1 MKIDNT
7 HKIKKTIVFLKNK
20 ILYCQANGLSKKAK
34 NLNNKNNERRT
45 RNRMGIC
52 FN

>member
-20 ILYCQANGLSKKAK
+20 IIVIFSQKDGLKQHYK
-34 NLNNKNNERRT
+34 
-45 RNRMGIC
+45 G
-52 FN
+52 